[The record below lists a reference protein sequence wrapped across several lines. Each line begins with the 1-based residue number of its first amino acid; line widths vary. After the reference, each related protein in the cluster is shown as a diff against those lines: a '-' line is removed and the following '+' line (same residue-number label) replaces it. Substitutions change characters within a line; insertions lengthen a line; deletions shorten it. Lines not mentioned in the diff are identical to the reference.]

1 MLIDLSQSTAEILH
15 WGKALGKVTSIASYT
30 KAAMEPVAHAELD
43 DPMYQSIWRENSRG
57 NTGLPALLGH
67 SAGKRFSQK
76 FEIVSVAQTETSATI
91 TGRDAHAELEIE
103 NVYRFLGSGVLSV
116 SQTIRNLGAEAFT
129 LNELNVFMPLPDQV
143 AESMDFTGRWVNERQ
158 LQRRAIQPGQFV
170 REEREGRSSHDY
182 TIMQYA
188 MTRGAGYQT
197 GEVWGLGIMFS
208 GNSKH
213 IIERQQS
220 GRTFIAAGEMAFITG
235 HSGAGK
241 STLLRLVHLSE
252 RPSRGTVLVNE
263 RNLAKVRGGKV
274 PLHRRQVGVVFQDH
288 RLLTDR
294 SVFDNVA
301 LPLLIAGTPGAEVG
315 KRVRAVLDKVGL
327 GDRERSLPLQLS
339 TGEQQRVGIARA
351 IVAQPQLL
359 VADEPTG
366 NLDPQLAAE
375 IMQLFASLPSLGTT
389 VIVASHDLALVKRM
403 RRRVLVLDHGRLVDD
418 ISPEDLADE

>member
-1 MLIDLSQSTAEILH
+1 M
-15 WGKALGKVTSIASYT
+15 ALLRFDNVT
-30 KAAMEPVAHAELD
+30 KAYP
-43 DPMYQSIWRENSRG
+43 G
-57 NTGLPALLGH
+57 NPPAL
-67 SAGKRFSQK
+67 SEVSFSVD
-76 FEIVSVAQTETSATI
+76 E
-91 TGRDAHAELEIE
+91 
-103 NVYRFLGSGVLSV
+103 
-116 SQTIRNLGAEAFT
+116 
-129 LNELNVFMPLPDQV
+129 
-143 AESMDFTGRWVNERQ
+143 
-158 LQRRAIQPGQFV
+158 
-170 REEREGRSSHDY
+170 
-182 TIMQYA
+182 
-188 MTRGAGYQT
+188 
-197 GEVWGLGIMFS
+197 
-208 GNSKH
+208 
-213 IIERQQS
+213 
-220 GRTFIAAGEMAFITG
+220 GEMLFVTG

-327 GDRERSLPLQLS
+327 GERERSLPLQLS

-366 NLDPQLAAE
+366 NLDPQLAGE
-375 IMQLFASLPSLGTT
+375 IMQLFASLPALGTT

-403 RRRVLVLDHGRLVDD
+403 RRRVLVLDHGRLMDD
-418 ISPEDLADE
+418 IAPEDLAA

>member
-1 MLIDLSQSTAEILH
+1 
-15 WGKALGKVTSIASYT
+15 
-30 KAAMEPVAHAELD
+30 
-43 DPMYQSIWRENSRG
+43 
-57 NTGLPALLGH
+57 
-67 SAGKRFSQK
+67 
-76 FEIVSVAQTETSATI
+76 
-91 TGRDAHAELEIE
+91 
-103 NVYRFLGSGVLSV
+103 
-116 SQTIRNLGAEAFT
+116 
-129 LNELNVFMPLPDQV
+129 
-143 AESMDFTGRWVNERQ
+143 
-158 LQRRAIQPGQFV
+158 
-170 REEREGRSSHDY
+170 
-182 TIMQYA
+182 
-188 MTRGAGYQT
+188 
-197 GEVWGLGIMFS
+197 
-208 GNSKH
+208 
-213 IIERQQS
+213 
-220 GRTFIAAGEMAFITG
+220 
-235 HSGAGK
+235 
-241 STLLRLVHLSE
+241 
-252 RPSRGTVLVNE
+252 VLVNE

-375 IMQLFASLPSLGTT
+375 IMQLFASLPALGTT

-403 RRRVLVLDHGRLVDD
+403 RRRVLVLDHGRLADD
-418 ISPEDLADE
+418 ISPEDLAA